1 MNVVIEQALA
11 AANGQRH
18 IFDPHFQ
25 TLQAPE
31 PAAGERPQVSAAT
44 GALLREPAMTGG
56 LETGRICCSRD

>member
-25 TLQAPE
+25 TPRVPE

-44 GALLREPAMTGG
+44 GGPLQEPAATDG
-56 LETGRICCSRD
+56 LETGRIWCSRD